1 MSLDRTDNPG
11 RRKALQWMAAGASVG
26 VGGLFHAGARAA
38 ATTPWPTQRVRLV
51 VPFAAGGSTDALARL
66 LAQKLHDT
74 FGQPFI
80 VENRG
85 GANGNLGAT
94 TVTTAAPD
102 GYTLFF
108 STTGPLSI
116 NKLLYRNTPFDPLTD
131 FTPISL
137 LADVPLL
144 LAAHPSFPA
153 NDVKQLLDYLRANP
167 GKVAYST
174 GGNGSM
180 GHLAAML
187 MQRATGTS
195 LVHVPYKGSAGA
207 LNDVLAG
214 VVNLS
219 FDLVPTYLQ
228 HIKAGKLKAL
238 AVLGPQRSAS
248 LPEVPTLKELGIDVN
263 ATGWYGLA
271 GPKGLPADIVQKVNA
286 ATNAFLASPEGR
298 KQLDVYAM
306 RGIGG
311 PPDALKTLMRTET
324 DKWRPIVEP
333 IAATIME

>member
-1 MSLDRTDNPG
+1 MTLDRTDNPG
-11 RRKALQWMAAGASVG
+11 RRKALRWLAAGASLG
-26 VGGLFHAGARAA
+26 AGGLFHAGARAA
-38 ATTPWPTQRVRLV
+38 AAAWPTQRVRLV

-66 LAQKLHDT
+66 LAQTLHER

-94 TVTTAAPD
+94 AVTTAAPD

-167 GKVAYST
+167 GKVSYST

-207 LNDVLAG
+207 LNDLLAG

-228 HIKAGKLKAL
+228 HITAGKLKPL

-248 LPEVPTLKELGIDVN
+248 LPAVPTLQELGIDVN

-306 RGIGG
+306 RAIGG
-311 PPDALKTLMRTET
+311 TPDALKTLMRTET